1 MTISEIK
8 LKDLM
13 SETLDTRESASL
25 LAQFIQEESL
35 SSKIELDFNGIL
47 FISRSF
53 ADQFHKEIYANENHI
68 DLWIKNADV
77 QITDILNAVSRT
89 QENRKKR
96 KNTYKLIQLT
106 DLDKLTDYT
115 FAW

>member
-1 MTISEIK
+1 MTISKIK
-8 LKDLM
+8 VKELM
-13 SETLDTRESASL
+13 PETLDTRESATL
-25 LAQFIQEESL
+25 LAQFMKQESL
-35 SSKIELDFNGIL
+35 STKIELDFNGIL
-47 FISRSF
+47 FMSRSF

-68 DLWIKNADV
+68 DLCIKNADV

-89 QENRKKR
+89 QENRKKHI
-96 KNTYKLIQLT
+96 NTYNLLQLT